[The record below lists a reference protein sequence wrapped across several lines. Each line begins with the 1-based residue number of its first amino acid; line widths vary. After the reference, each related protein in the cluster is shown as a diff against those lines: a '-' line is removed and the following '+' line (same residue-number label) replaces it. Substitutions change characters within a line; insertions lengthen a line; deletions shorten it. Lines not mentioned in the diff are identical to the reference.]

1 MTRNT
6 YHLPSVCFRVLLVKS
21 VVFLCVLFT
30 VMNDIISTM
39 FNQRFMENLFR
50 PQEIYSKKGMRTV
63 FDRLAHASIM
73 RLNTASMDKVCTHYF
88 PIRPDTSCRHVR
100 FADDFYFSIPS
111 FSGVQLFSHF
121 CHSGNVFLFFFI
133 HHRSSSK

>member
-1 MTRNT
+1 MRKALFMTRNT

-88 PIRPDTSCRHVR
+88 PIRPR
-100 FADDFYFSIPS
+100 YFMEAMKAIASMPT
-111 FSGVQLFSHF
+111 GYCLGALEMLQ
-121 CHSGNVFLFFFI
+121 
-133 HHRSSSK
+133 